1 MRIDELTKI
10 LKRRRLDMVLVANQA
25 NVRAL
30 TGINCDNAIVAVRR
44 LSGRAGEKFEAVFYT
59 DFRYVP
65 MVHRVAPKLKCC
77 DLKRLGTGRKTLGA
91 GASRPRRI
99 GYESSISH
107 ARFLAWQKKF
117 PKATFVDIAKD
128 LAAIRAVKTP
138 EEIAALRAAEK
149 LDCEIWEIAR
159 GKFKA
164 GMTER
169 QMARIIQQLMIE
181 KGEGEAFDTIVCVG
195 KNAAECHHEPDDT
208 VWNGREPV
216 LVDMGVKLNGYCSDL
231 TRNLVPGLLDSSSSS
246 RTSRQARPS
255 SLYRRVYAL
264 VREANLAAIAAAK
277 PGITGRQLD
286 KVARGVIRKGGFG
299 KCFGHS
305 LGHGVGYEI
314 HEAPYAAKRDDTVLK
329 PGMLVTIEPGVY
341 LEDNLGVR
349 IEDLVLITESGC
361 EVLSAS
367 CEK

>member
-1 MRIDELTKI
+1 MRISELEKI
-10 LKRRRLDMVLVANQA
+10 ARRRKLDQILVADQA
-25 NVRAL
+25 NIRAL
-30 TGINCDNAIVAVRR
+30 TGINCDNAILVFR
-44 LSGRAGEKFEAVFYT
+44 LASPVLYT

-65 MVHRVAPKLKCC
+65 MVHRVAPKLKVV
-77 DLKRLGTGRKTLGA
+77 DIRRLGNARIRDGRQKTQRL
-91 GASRPRRI
+91 

-107 ARFLAWQKKF
+107 ARFLEWQKKF
-117 PKATFVDIAKD
+117 PKAQFVDISKD

-149 LDCEIWEIAR
+149 LNCEIWETAC
-159 GKFKA
+159 GQFKA

-169 QMARIIQQLMIE
+169 QMARIIQKLMIE
-181 KGEGEAFDTIVCVG
+181 WGEGEAFATIVCVG

-216 LVDMGVKLNGYCSDL
+216 LVDMGVKLGGVCSDL
-231 TRNLVPGLLDSSSSS
+231 TRNLVPGLGNGGGRKTEDV
-246 RTSRQARPS
+246 RREGRPS
-255 SLYRRVYAL
+255 RLYRQVYQL
-264 VREANLAAIAAAK
+264 VREANLAAIAAAR
-277 PGITGRQLD
+277 PGMTGKALD
-286 KVARGVIRKGGFG
+286 KVARDVIRKGGFG

-314 HEAPYAAKRDDTVLK
+314 HEAPYASKKGDMLLK
-329 PGMLVTIEPGVY
+329 PGMLVTIEPGIY

-349 IEDLVLITESGC
+349 IEDLILITETGC
-361 EVLSAS
+361 EVLSN